1 MASLKGIIVGFGNM
15 GQTHWQRYRELNVEI
30 VAVIE
35 PKPLINCELVRYENF
50 QQLPFNLKIDFIDI
64 CSPTYLH
71 LAHLQESLRY
81 NVPIFIEKPVVSRRE
96 EIDFLMRLEE
106 QHLIFVGEVEQYNP
120 AFSPFLNYQGEV
132 DRIEITRLIN
142 LSFFLSAT
150 EPWFLDEELSGG
162 IVFDAMIHDL
172 NLIVGKYGLPTIK
185 SVVGQTKKFNCID
198 EVKVILALKNIQIDL
213 TCCWTASFPDTPI
226 KTSLILEHQNQKIL
240 NLNCDNYHIKNK
252 PPSEDGFWQEILAFL
267 KSIRE
272 NQVPFPLSRYLEALL
287 LADQIKQKLKKTSGS
302 SPSFRNLSF
311 DRGNSS

>member
-15 GQTHWQRYRELNVEI
+15 GQTHWQRYRELNVDI

-50 QQLPFNLKIDFIDI
+50 QELPVNLEIDFIDI

-71 LAHLQESLRY
+71 WAHLQESLRY
-81 NVPIFIEKPVVSRRE
+81 NVPIFVEKPAVSRRE
-96 EIDFLMRLEE
+96 EIDFLMRLEG
-106 QHLIFVGEVEQYNP
+106 QYLIFVGEVEQYNP

-142 LSFFLSAT
+142 LSFFVNAT
-150 EPWFLDEELSGG
+150 DSWFLDEELSGG
-162 IVFDAMIHDL
+162 IIFDAMIHDL
-172 NLIVGKYGLPTIK
+172 NLIVGKYGIPTIK
-185 SVVGQTKKFNCID
+185 SVTGQTRKFQCID
-198 EVKVILALKNIQIDL
+198 EVKVTLELKNIQIDL

-226 KTSLILEHQNQKIL
+226 KTSLILEHQNQNIL

-252 PPSEDGFWQEILAFL
+252 PPTEDSFQQEILAFL

-272 NQVPFPLSRYLEALL
+272 NKVPLPLSIYLEALL
-287 LADQIKQKLKKTSGS
+287 LADQIKQKLKKTSDS
-302 SPSFRNLSF
+302 SPSCRNLSL
-311 DRGNSS
+311 